1 MFSNYKN
8 YESMKEK
15 CIELHKKNIELH
27 EEIKSLKEKEKE
39 RNEADNKLKLVL
51 EEHSSKK

>member
-8 YESMKEK
+8 YESMKDK
-15 CIELHKKNIELH
+15 CIELYKETQELK
-27 EEIKSLKEKEKE
+27 EEIKLLKDKEKQ

>member
-15 CIELHKKNIELH
+15 CIELHRKNIELN
-27 EEIKSLKEKEKE
+27 EEIKLFKEKEKE

-51 EEHSSKK
+51 EEHASKK

>member
-1 MFSNYKN
+1 MFTNYKN

-15 CIELHKKNIELH
+15 CIELYKINLKLH
-27 EEIKSLKEKEKE
+27 EEIKILKEKEKE

-51 EEHSSKK
+51 EEHSSRR

>member
-15 CIELHKKNIELH
+15 CIELHKINQELH
-27 EEIKSLKEKEKE
+27 EEIKILKEKEKV

-51 EEHSSKK
+51 EEHSSRR